1 MGVRARA
8 GRSAKRH
15 FSSTE
20 WNPGAWAEGQQRRS
34 AAQAPAGGVEAG
46 VRAHWRER
54 GGGGAEVGAGSLM
67 HCETRAR
74 AAR

>member
-20 WNPGAWAEGQQRRS
+20 WNPGAWAEGQQQRS
-34 AAQAPAGGVEAG
+34 ACTGARGWGRG
-46 VRAHWRER
+46 WRASALEGERRWGRR
-54 GGGGAEVGAGSLM
+54 GGRGVPDAL
-67 HCETRAR
+67 
-74 AAR
+74 